1 MKEEVIRH
9 AHELNKMG
17 AGGQGTLMCEG
28 NRKIQRQFKRS
39 TWMEEQQLYDQN
51 KTVRKKIYF

>member
-17 AGGQGTLMCEG
+17 AGGQGTLMCER

-39 TWMEEQQLYDQN
+39 T
-51 KTVRKKIYF
+51 

>member
-17 AGGQGTLMCEG
+17 AGGQGTLMREG

-39 TWMEEQQLYDQN
+39 T
-51 KTVRKKIYF
+51 